1 MEERKVGD
9 ERAAIRV
16 AINDTR
22 RLLDADAEA
31 ANVKR
36 LVAQREA
43 LQDGT
48 GTVPMR
54 SAAIWRRSWP
64 IWTRRIGE
72 GG

>member
-1 MEERKVGD
+1 MQSAVVKLNGVRAHYGEAPIDDVHLARIMGERKVGD

-31 ANVKR
+31 ANINR

-43 LQDGT
+43 
-48 GTVPMR
+48 
-54 SAAIWRRSWP
+54 
-64 IWTRRIGE
+64 
-72 GG
+72 